1 MTGAIFGKAGSVVSS
16 KRLADGFV
24 PFARLSGTNESNTV
38 DERNQNQ
45 NVQGDFNG
53 QLANGNINNHI
64 YSGQERERLNPAE
77 VWPIKIKGRQLIEM
91 TGKNSAEIWGRLKDI
106 LGEGHNELFKDQE
119 KAAHAILDLW
129 IEQANFRGED
139 SAGLP
144 AGLLI
149 QLSELK
155 AKYTEAQSTEQKLRK
170 QYADTTDRLRHSQQ
184 AYSNLE
190 QQHRQQTA
198 SLNALS
204 DQLRR
209 NQGTIRRPQ
218 TCPSCDAAAVKL
230 ASTRKGVFTASVM
243 AGLAIATT
251 IVLGYWSY
259 QASKR
264 ASSAEMLIR
273 NCEFHGKTYSIGSI
287 IDNPQADD
295 VQCVASPQGGQPSWQ
310 TIKPSK
316 QATQHKAP
324 IKSHPKRVK
333 HSSTN
338 RNLPT
343 QAADPVP
350 EEVNQ
355 QLF

>member
-1 MTGAIFGKAGSVVSS
+1 MASFHSPGLRGM
-16 KRLADGFV
+16 
-24 PFARLSGTNESNTV
+24 NESNTV

-53 QLANGNINNHI
+53 QLANGNINNNHI
-64 YSGQERERLNPAE
+64 YNGQERERLNPAE
-77 VWPIKIKGRQLIEM
+77 VRPIKIKGRQLIEM
-91 TGKNSAEIWGRLKDI
+91 TGKNSVEIWGRLKDI

-129 IEQANFRGED
+129 IEQASCNDEE

-170 QYADTTDRLRHSQQ
+170 QHADTTDRLRYSQQ

-190 QQHRQQTA
+190 QQHRQQTV
-198 SLNALS
+198 SLNSLS

-209 NQGTIRRPQ
+209 AQEATHRPSICS
-218 TCPSCDAAAVKL
+218 TCQVAARKL
-230 ASTRKGVFTASVM
+230 TNTRKVLLTASIM
-243 AGLAIATT
+243 AALAIATT
-251 IVLGYWSY
+251 IVLGYTSY
-259 QASKR
+259 QTSKR
-264 ASSAEMLIR
+264 ASLAEMLIHS
-273 NCEFHGKTYSIGSI
+273 CEFHGKAYSIGSI

-295 VQCVASPQGGQPSWQ
+295 VQCVASPQGGQPNWQ
-310 TIKPSK
+310 VIKP
-316 QATQHKAP
+316 A
-324 IKSHPKRVK
+324 KRVTLNAPGK
-333 HSSTN
+333 NHAKRTRHAPAHS
-338 RNLPT
+338 LPAQSADKQTEQVT
-343 QAADPVP
+343 Q
-350 EEVNQ
+350 EVNQ